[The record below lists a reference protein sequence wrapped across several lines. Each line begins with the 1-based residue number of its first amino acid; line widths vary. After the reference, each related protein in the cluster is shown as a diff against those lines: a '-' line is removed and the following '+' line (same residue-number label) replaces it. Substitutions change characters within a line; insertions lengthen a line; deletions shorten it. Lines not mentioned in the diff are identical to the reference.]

1 MHDTARCE
9 AQGQPS
15 VAVLSTAFK
24 PQAKFQ
30 AEMLGARD
38 LPVVFVDHPI
48 SDQTAA
54 SLSSKA
60 DSAMLAIVKALID
73 TPVEAN
79 SRKREAKSIGN
90 SSKVP
95 DAECGT

>member
-1 MHDTARCE
+1 
-9 AQGQPS
+9 
-15 VAVLSTAFK
+15 
-24 PQAKFQ
+24 
-30 AEMLGARD
+30 MLGARD

>member
-1 MHDTARCE
+1 MHDTARFE

-24 PQAKFQ
+24 PQAHFQ
-30 AEMLGARD
+30 AEMLGAPN

-54 SLSSKA
+54 SLRSKA
-60 DSAMLAIVKALID
+60 DSAMIAIIKALIE
-73 TPVEAN
+73 TPIEAGFTPTEGKGFGDFSN
-79 SRKREAKSIGN
+79 LPDDVC
-90 SSKVP
+90 SS
-95 DAECGT
+95 